1 VSREIH
7 GVAHTRRE
15 VDEGRAELVDRD
27 VERPEPEPA
36 IPQRSRELA
45 EGTRIQRRLAPRRA
59 SSRECTENAQY
70 SRGFHEDERARG
82 RDVVLLEARVRAPD
96 LACLMTADHARVR
109 RVASR
114 NCRVRQRECF
124 RSGERVASEECQVA
138 IHETSDDTRLA
149 RPAIDLRRDVL
160 ASRDPRGSFD
170 GLDTGSRFGAPRG
183 IRSAEV
189 GEQEPR
195 TKSRSGPLA

>member
-1 VSREIH
+1 
-7 GVAHTRRE
+7 
-15 VDEGRAELVDRD
+15 
-27 VERPEPEPA
+27 
-36 IPQRSRELA
+36 
-45 EGTRIQRRLAPRRA
+45 
-59 SSRECTENAQY
+59 
-70 SRGFHEDERARG
+70 
-82 RDVVLLEARVRAPD
+82 
-96 LACLMTADHARVR
+96 M
-109 RVASR
+109 
-114 NCRVRQRECF
+114 
-124 RSGERVASEECQVA
+124 ASEECQVA

-195 TKSRSGPLA
+195 TKSRAGPLA